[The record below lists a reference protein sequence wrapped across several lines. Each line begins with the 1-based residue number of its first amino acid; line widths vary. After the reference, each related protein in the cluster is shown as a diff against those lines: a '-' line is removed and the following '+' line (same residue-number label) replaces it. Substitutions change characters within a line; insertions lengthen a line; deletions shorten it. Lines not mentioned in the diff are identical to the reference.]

1 MWRALAVTH
10 SASDRWYTVA
20 FCCEPYGIKHV
31 SVLDKLRM
39 RQRRLIQNF
48 SSTLKTMLSH
58 DSSST
63 ITSSRHVAQNHH
75 TSSRMPSDSAV
86 ANIPCPTQETS
97 SSHRL
102 HALNGF
108 HLHFARGSHIQLARG
123 QIKNIEDL
131 DTTDFI
137 ESAHLCPE
145 VTLEQSTV
153 VRLEQNQSTG
163 LFLVSFSVGKNTAEV
178 TISATPEHPFF
189 VYGHGWSSC
198 APSLTM
204 ARYSLNCMQL
214 RVGDVCVSLARSRH

>member
-1 MWRALAVTH
+1 
-10 SASDRWYTVA
+10 
-20 FCCEPYGIKHV
+20 
-31 SVLDKLRM
+31 
-39 RQRRLIQNF
+39 
-48 SSTLKTMLSH
+48 MLSH

-63 ITSSRHVAQNHH
+63 NTSSRHVAQNHH
-75 TSSRMPSDSAV
+75 TSSRMPSDSAL

-102 HALNGF
+102 HALHGF
-108 HLHFARGSHIQLARG
+108 HLHFDRGSHIQLASG

-153 VRLEQNQSTG
+153 VRLKQNQSTG

-178 TISATPEHPFF
+178 AISARSEHPFF
-189 VYGHGWSSC
+189 VYGLGWSS
-198 APSLTM
+198 
-204 ARYSLNCMQL
+204 
-214 RVGDVCVSLARSRH
+214 